1 VRWLPHADFNHDRHQ
16 MLACTE
22 CHAGALTSHET
33 ADILVPGIA
42 TCEKCHHAG
51 SDGAESRC
59 FECHTYH
66 DWTKKK
72 DVKGKLTLTGIGR
85 GE

>member
-1 VRWLPHADFNHDRHQ
+1 MPLADFNHERHQ
-16 MLACTE
+16 ILKCTE

-33 ADILVPGIA
+33 PDILLPGIA
-42 TCEKCHHAG
+42 ICAKCHHSG
-51 SDGAESRC
+51 SEGAESRC

-66 DWTKKK
+66 DWTKEE
-72 DVKGKLTLTGIGR
+72 DVKGRLALSGLGR